1 MLKKIPLDWAIAVCV
16 ALLPTY
22 LIRFQIGFV
31 PMTFLEVFILLI
43 VLVWLIKVLVNK
55 EKIYFPKEWKILTAL
70 FLIAGTIAVFVS
82 PDLKQALGLWKAYII
97 EPVLFFI
104 VFINVIKTP
113 EQRKRIYWA
122 FGLTT
127 IFICL
132 ITIFQYIGLIEIP
145 AHYGFESPK
154 RATGV
159 FPFPTAVGKYL
170 APIVALFIGL
180 LLMNKN
186 RKDVKFYV
194 SILLV
199 VGCGLLAIAL
209 SVSRGAL
216 IGVGAAI
223 VFVSFF
229 SVWRKWIWLGL
240 AGLFVLL
247 LIVPQTRSN
256 IVEVFETRD
265 VSTDVRLVMWKGA
278 TRIIE
283 DNPVLGTGMAS
294 FPLVYDEY
302 KEDSHVEYFPNPDN
316 LYLTLWIEMGLAGLI
331 IFLAIVVQF
340 FREGLPKAKGNAV
353 IVGLMAAMV
362 AILVHGFVDT
372 PYFKNDLAIQFWVF
386 IGLMVALQK
395 SKNKI

>member
-1 MLKKIPLDWAIAVCV
+1 FVVWFIKI
-16 ALLPTY
+16 
-22 LIRFQIGFV
+22 FV
-31 PMTFLEVFILLI
+31 Y
-43 VLVWLIKVLVNK
+43 K
-55 EKIYFPKEWKILTAL
+55 EKIYFPKEWRILTAL
-70 FLIAGTIAVFVS
+70 FIAAGTIAVFVS
-82 PDLKQALGLWKAYII
+82 PDLKQALGLWKAYIV
-97 EPVLFFI
+97 EPLLFFI

-127 IFICL
+127 VFLCL
-132 ITIFQYIGLIEIP
+132 VTIFQYIGLIEIP

-154 RATGV
+154 RATGI

-170 APIVALFIGL
+170 APIVAMFIGFL
-180 LLMNKN
+180 FMNK
-186 RKDVKFYV
+186 KPKLA
-194 SILLV
+194 LLV
-199 VGCGLLAIAL
+199 VICGLLAISL

-229 SVWRKWIWLGL
+229 SAWRKWIWLGL

-247 LIVPQTRSN
+247 LLIPQTRGN
-256 IVEVFETRD
+256 IVEVFETKD
-265 VSTDVRLVMWKGA
+265 TSTDVRLVMWKGA
-278 TRIIE
+278 ARIIE
-283 DNPVLGTGMAS
+283 DHPIAGTGLAS

-302 KEDSHVEYFPNPDN
+302 KENSHVEYFPNPDN
-316 LYLTLWIEMGLAGLI
+316 LYLTLWIEMGLAGVLV
-331 IFLAIVVQF
+331 FLAIVVQF
-340 FREGLPKAKGNAV
+340 FREGLPKAKGNAY

-362 AILVHGFVDT
+362 AILIHGFLDT
-372 PYFKNDLAIQFWVF
+372 PYFKNDLAIQFWIF

>member
-1 MLKKIPLDWAIAVCV
+1 MFKKIPLDWAIAICV

-31 PMTFLEVFILLI
+31 PMTFLEVFVLLI
-43 VLVWLIKVLVNK
+43 FVVWFIKIFVYK
-55 EKIYFPKEWKILTAL
+55 EKIYFPKEWRILTAL
-70 FLIAGTIAVFVS
+70 FIAAGTIAVFVS
-82 PDLKQALGLWKAYII
+82 PDLKQALGLWKAYIV
-97 EPVLFFI
+97 EPLLFFI

-127 IFICL
+127 VFLCL
-132 ITIFQYIGLIEIP
+132 VTIFQYIGLIEIP

-154 RATGV
+154 RATGI

-170 APIVALFIGL
+170 APIVAMFIGFL
-180 LLMNKN
+180 FMNK
-186 RKDVKFYV
+186 KPKLA
-194 SILLV
+194 LLV
-199 VGCGLLAIAL
+199 VICGLLAISL

-229 SVWRKWIWLGL
+229 SAWRKWIWLGL

-247 LIVPQTRSN
+247 LLIPQTRGN
-256 IVEVFETRD
+256 IVEVFETKD
-265 VSTDVRLVMWKGA
+265 TSTDVRLVMWKGA
-278 TRIIE
+278 ARIIE
-283 DNPVLGTGMAS
+283 DHPIAGTGLAS

-302 KEDSHVEYFPNPDN
+302 KENSHVEYFPNPDN
-316 LYLTLWIEMGLAGLI
+316 LYLTLWIEMGLAGVLV
-331 IFLAIVVQF
+331 FLAIVVQF
-340 FREGLPKAKGNAV
+340 FREGLPKAKGNAY

-362 AILVHGFVDT
+362 AILIHGFLDT
-372 PYFKNDLAIQFWVF
+372 PYFKNDLAIQFWIF